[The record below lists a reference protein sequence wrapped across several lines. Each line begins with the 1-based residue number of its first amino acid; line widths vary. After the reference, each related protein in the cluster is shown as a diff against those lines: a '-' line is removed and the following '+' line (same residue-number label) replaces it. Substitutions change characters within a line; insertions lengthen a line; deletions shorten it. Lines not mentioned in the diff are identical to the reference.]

1 MLPILKEPALPAFFL
16 QTPFPSLIPSLP
28 NINPAKLSP
37 VIIKMPSSDSP
48 WCGNSGRPVVADNDI
63 FHGLNGLLGSLVES
77 STTRTKDPLPMMPK
91 ATSLFG
97 PPKQQ
102 DPLPKANPLF
112 GQPKQLDP
120 PPEATS
126 LFGSMTRS
134 PFGPLKQQDPMPTT
148 TQDPVPTTTPL
159 FGLFKQQDP
168 LPKANPLFGQPKQLD
183 PPLEATSLFGSMTR
197 WPFGPPKQQDPIP
210 TTTPLFGSSKQQ
222 DPSPSL
228 GQPTLLKPD
237 RTFKQSY
244 YLGIPKPPECFLST
258 ATGLLCT
265 REEDLDGTSSIP
277 IFSSSKQDSP
287 LTDIFGQPLKSFS
300 PVSSFSFGQP
310 RPTLPPSSPL
320 PSTLYQSATFSKSP
334 VFGGVISTPNKLKD
348 SIERSPQ
355 VELKGLSSFDSES
368 DFINVGIFGPS
379 CSSKAPWNQAKS
391 DFEPTTDIATFISGD
406 SHASAKET
414 FDLKLKGITDEL
426 GSPSKPYFPGRSARE
441 DVIRGKFERLSLLT
455 DLMQIEELLQV
466 LTAGYT
472 DTDIWIE
479 VGGSW
484 MEGIY
489 IASIQRQLEVIGR
502 RWKANHELSNTK
514 EIEDVDGVPRSQAE
528 LKALLGSITG

>member
-134 PFGPLKQQDPMPTT
+134 PFGPLKQQDPM
-148 TQDPVPTTTPL
+148 
-159 FGLFKQQDP
+159 
-168 LPKANPLFGQPKQLD
+168 
-183 PPLEATSLFGSMTR
+183 
-197 WPFGPPKQQDPIP
+197 P

-391 DFEPTTDIATFISGD
+391 DFEPTTDIATFIATFISGD